1 MKLGGLFSGIG
12 GFELAWTRLGGEVAW
27 MCEWD
32 KNARKVLEAR
42 FPGVPIY
49 PDVRDL
55 DPSEVEAVDVLT
67 GGSPCQG
74 FSVAGKRT
82 GLEHGESQLFADYIR
97 IMDGLAERGL
107 KWALWENVP
116 GVLSIED
123 EDGNRTFEHVV
134 AALAGGT
141 EPVRLEPERRW
152 NTGLASGRGRAVA
165 WRVLD
170 SRFFGVAQRRR
181 RVFACVAFGG
191 ACEDRA
197 GRALLA
203 VAEGVRGD
211 SAEGVAAGQGA
222 AGGVEGRAGIPSVAG
237 TLGAKV
243 DDLDRMTFLPDRA
256 GVPSVTGTLS
266 AGAHPGSYN
275 GQDAFNDLLFPDT
288 ALGFNWQ
295 SGGDARG
302 LDLTDQPSAL
312 TTQQTPA
319 VLMTMRE
326 GKPGGGKGP
335 LLVEEESLTLA
346 TGNGQTLFQPA
357 IPIQDTRAI
366 NKKQGGTGIGQ
377 EGDPSFTLDTASRAG
392 VAQAFNEMNFTT
404 SDQHHVLRAGTKQST
419 GVVEP
424 WGFSAGNSEHARTM
438 GETQGISP
446 PIRSA
451 ASGTNQVPT
460 VGPVAFREPARAQS
474 SDDAETWV
482 DDGVENTVNTFDV
495 GDARTTHAIVEPFC
509 VQGSVEGRS
518 DGAGPGGR
526 GWKQGESFTL
536 NTADRHAVASQTYG
550 VRRLTPVECERLQA
564 FPDGWT
570 EPAGSDSARY
580 KALGNAVTV
589 NTVWWILRRMK
600 AQG

>member
-1 MKLGGLFSGIG
+1 MAGGAREAADASVGTMKLGGLFSGIG

-55 DPSEVEAVDVLT
+55 DPAEVEAVDVLT

-141 EPVRLEPERRW
+141 VPVRLEPERRW

-203 VAEGVRGD
+203 VAEGVSGD
-211 SAEGVAAGQGA
+211 SAEGVAEGQGA
-222 AGGVEGRAGIPSVAG
+222 AGGSE
-237 TLGAKV
+237 
-243 DDLDRMTFLPDRA
+243 DRV

-275 GQDAFNDLLFPDT
+275 GQDAFNDLLFPDRP
-288 ALGFNWQ
+288 AYGMFGA
-295 SGGDARG
+295 SGQEGAMVE
-302 LDLTDQPSAL
+302 TQPAL
-312 TTQQTPA
+312 TASHGQPGNVGVPA
-319 VLMTMRE
+319 MLMTMRE
-326 GKPGGGKGP
+326 EKPGGGKRP

-346 TGNGQTLFQPA
+346 TGNGQTLFQPQAFQQNQREEVRLLGDQAGALAADPGAHQQNYLA
-357 IPIQDTRAI
+357 IP
-366 NKKQGGTGIGQ
+366 
-377 EGDPSFTLDTASRAG
+377 
-392 VAQAFNEMNFTT
+392 QAFRK
-404 SDQHHVLRAGTKQST
+404 S
-419 GVVEP
+419 
-424 WGFSAGNSEHARTM
+424 
-438 GETQGISP
+438 
-446 PIRSA
+446 
-451 ASGTNQVPT
+451 
-460 VGPVAFREPARAQS
+460 ARAQS

-482 DDGVENTVNTFDV
+482 DDGVANTVNTFDV
-495 GDARTTHAIVEPFC
+495 GDARTTHAIVEPP
-509 VQGSVEGRS
+509 S
-518 DGAGPGGR
+518 
-526 GWKQGESFTL
+526 
-536 NTADRHAVASQTYG
+536 YG

-589 NTVWWILRRMK
+589 NTVGWILRRMK

>member
-55 DPSEVEAVDVLT
+55 DPAEVEAVDVLT

-74 FSVAGKRT
+74 FSVAGTRS
-82 GLEHGESQLFADYIR
+82 GLEHGESRLFADYIR

-123 EDGNRTFEHVV
+123 DNGERTFNHVV

-141 EPVRLEPERRW
+141 VPVRLDPGKRW
-152 NTGLASGRGRAVA
+152 SAGLAAGRGRAVA

-203 VAEGVRGD
+203 VAEGVSGD
-211 SAEGVAAGQGA
+211 SAEGVAEGEGA
-222 AGGVEGRAGIPSVAG
+222 AGGVASGVGGASGVAHTLTGEGFYASEDGTGRGTPLVPDAARWWDGGDTADALTRTSDDQRMPDKQRFQAVLDVAPAVTSKWAKGTGGPSGDEAQN
-237 TLGAKV
+237 L
-243 DDLDRMTFLPDRA
+243 
-256 GVPSVTGTLS
+256 VT
-266 AGAHPGSYN
+266 
-275 GQDAFNDLLFPDT
+275 DT

-326 GKPGGGKGP
+326 EKPGGGKGP

-346 TGNGQTLFQPA
+346 TGNGQTLFQP
-357 IPIQDTRAI
+357 
-366 NKKQGGTGIGQ
+366 
-377 EGDPSFTLDTASRAG
+377 E
-392 VAQAFNEMNFTT
+392 
-404 SDQHHVLRAGTKQST
+404 
-419 GVVEP
+419 
-424 WGFSAGNSEHARTM
+424 
-438 GETQGISP
+438 
-446 PIRSA
+446 
-451 ASGTNQVPT
+451 T
-460 VGPVAFREPARAQS
+460 VGPLTATGMSRARGT
-474 SDDAETWV
+474 ET
-482 DDGVENTVNTFDV
+482 
-495 GDARTTHAIVEPFC
+495 I
-509 VQGSVEGRS
+509 
-518 DGAGPGGR
+518 
-526 GWKQGESFTL
+526 ES
-536 NTADRHAVASQTYG
+536 NHAVMQQYG

-589 NTVWWILRRMK
+589 NTVGWILRRMK

>member
-55 DPSEVEAVDVLT
+55 DPAEVEAVDVLT

-181 RVFACVAFGG
+181 RIFACVAFGG

-203 VAEGVRGD
+203 VAEGVSGD
-211 SAEGVAAGQGA
+211 SAEGFEAGQGA
-222 AGGVEGRAGIPSVAG
+222 AGSVE
-237 TLGAKV
+237 
-243 DDLDRMTFLPDRA
+243 DRV

-275 GQDAFNDLLFPDT
+275 GQDAFNDLLFPDKPAYGMFGSSNQEGAMVETQPAIT
-288 ALGFNWQ
+288 ASHG
-295 SGGDARG
+295 
-302 LDLTDQPSAL
+302 QPGNVGV
-312 TTQQTPA
+312 PA
-319 VLMTMRE
+319 MLMTMRE

-346 TGNGQTLFQPA
+346 TGNGQTLFQP
-357 IPIQDTRAI
+357 
-366 NKKQGGTGIGQ
+366 
-377 EGDPSFTLDTASRAG
+377 
-392 VAQAFNEMNFTT
+392 QAFRK
-404 SDQHHVLRAGTKQST
+404 S
-419 GVVEP
+419 
-424 WGFSAGNSEHARTM
+424 
-438 GETQGISP
+438 
-446 PIRSA
+446 
-451 ASGTNQVPT
+451 
-460 VGPVAFREPARAQS
+460 ARAQS

-482 DDGVENTVNTFDV
+482 DDGVANTVNTFDV

-536 NTADRHAVASQTYG
+536 NTADRHAVTDTTHAIVEPVNSLTPWPEMGEAMRVYGEDGAGPSLKQHSPNVMTEWTADHTGTLQSRTYKGLNHENVRDGQAVVQTYG

-589 NTVWWILRRMK
+589 NTVGWILRRMK

>member
-1 MKLGGLFSGIG
+1 MGTAGAGMKLGGLFSGIG
-12 GFELAWTRLGGEVAW
+12 GFELAWTRLGGEVAR

-55 DPSEVEAVDVLT
+55 DPAEVEEVDVLT

-74 FSVAGKRT
+74 FSMAGTRA
-82 GLEHGESQLFADYIR
+82 GLEHGESRLFADYIR

-123 EDGNRTFEHVV
+123 DDGNRTFEHVV

-141 EPVRLEPERRW
+141 VPVRLEPDRRW
-152 NTGLASGRGRAVA
+152 GAGLAAGRGRAVA

-170 SRFFGVAQRRR
+170 SRYFGVAQRRR

-211 SAEGVAAGQGA
+211 SAAGVEAWQGA
-222 AGGVEGRAGIPSVAG
+222 AGGVA
-237 TLGAKV
+237 
-243 DDLDRMTFLPDRA
+243 A
-256 GVPSVTGTLS
+256 GVRG
-266 AGAHPGSYN
+266 AGVAYGMIGAS
-275 GQDAFNDLLFPDT
+275 GQEGAMVET
-288 ALGFNWQ
+288 
-295 SGGDARG
+295 
-302 LDLTDQPSAL
+302 QPAL
-312 TTQQTPA
+312 TASHGQPGNVGVPA

-326 GKPGGGKGP
+326 EKPGGGKGP
-335 LLVEEESLTLA
+335 LLTEEESLTLA
-346 TGNGQTLFQPA
+346 TGNGQTLFQP
-357 IPIQDTRAI
+357 Q
-366 NKKQGGTGIGQ
+366 
-377 EGDPSFTLDTASRAG
+377 
-392 VAQAFNEMNFTT
+392 AQ
-404 SDQHHVLRAGTKQST
+404 Q
-419 GVVEP
+419 
-424 WGFSAGNSEHARTM
+424 
-438 GETQGISP
+438 
-446 PIRSA
+446 
-451 ASGTNQVPT
+451 
-460 VGPVAFREPARAQS
+460 
-474 SDDAETWV
+474 
-482 DDGVENTVNTFDV
+482 
-495 GDARTTHAIVEPFC
+495 
-509 VQGSVEGRS
+509 
-518 DGAGPGGR
+518 
-526 GWKQGESFTL
+526 
-536 NTADRHAVASQTYG
+536 YG

-589 NTVWWILRRMK
+589 NTVGWILRRMK